1 MASPPPSGSGGE
13 SRGSVS
19 GETAGAAVAG
29 ATLIAVFGPLVG
41 LSPAW
46 IAVGLGGVLV
56 ALTVDASQWQGLGG
70 HLIAEALPG
79 GQNRLRRIAAH
90 EAGHLLVARE
100 NNLKVRRVLVGTRA
114 CLQAGVRSNGA
125 TEFDLP
131 DSVRMSL
138 EDLRRWSRLLQAG
151 IAAET
156 LLYGAAR
163 GGADDRAL
171 LGRLWGLSGHDVAT
185 AQREQRRARREVDQW
200 LRTERSA
207 LEQLSDQ
214 LLASPQF
221 KPEPQA
227 SVRGIDA

>member
-1 MASPPPSGSGGE
+1 MEPPAPRKGGGE

-19 GETAGAAVAG
+19 SGTAGATVAG
-29 ATLIAVFGPLVG
+29 ATLLAVFGPVVG

-46 IAVGLGGVLV
+46 IAVGIGGVLV

-70 HLIAEALPG
+70 HLVAEALPG
-79 GQNRLRRIAAH
+79 GRARLRRIACH
-90 EAGHLLVARE
+90 EAGHLLLARE
-100 NNLKVRRVLVGTRA
+100 NGLPVERVLVGTRA

-125 TEFDLP
+125 TEFTIP

-138 EDLRRWSRLLQAG
+138 EDLRRWSRVLQAG

-156 LLYGAAR
+156 LIYGAAR

-171 LGRLWGLSGHDVAT
+171 LGRLWGLSGHDVDT

-200 LRTERSA
+200 LRDQKSS
-207 LEQLSDQ
+207 LEQLAEE
-214 LLASPQF
+214 LLD
-221 KPEPQA
+221 
-227 SVRGIDA
+227 DAPTLPATSTSEG

>member
-1 MASPPPSGSGGE
+1 MASPPPTGSGGE

-100 NNLKVRRVLVGTRA
+100 NDLKVRRVLVGTRA

-138 EDLRRWSRLLQAG
+138 EDLRRWSRVLQAG

-221 KPEPQA
+221 KPEPHA

>member
-1 MASPPPSGSGGE
+1 MEPSASRSSGGE

-19 GETAGAAVAG
+19 SGTAGAAVAG

-46 IAVGLGGVLV
+46 IAVGLGGLLV
-56 ALTVDASQWQGLGG
+56 GLTVDAAQWDGLGG
-70 HLIAEALPG
+70 HLLAESLPG
-79 GQNRLRRIAAH
+79 GRARLRRIACH
-90 EAGHLLVARE
+90 EAGHLLLAQE
-100 NNLKVRRVLVGTRA
+100 NDLPVERVLVGTRA

-125 TEFDLP
+125 TEFAIP

-138 EDLRRWSRLLQAG
+138 EDLRRWSRVLQAG

-156 LLYGAAR
+156 LMYGSAR

-171 LGRLWGLSGHDVAT
+171 LGRLWGLSGHDVDT

-200 LRTERSA
+200 LRAQQPS
-207 LEQLSDQ
+207 LEQLADG
-214 LLASPQF
+214 LLQTPPVMPA
-221 KPEPQA
+221 PQA
-227 SVRGIDA
+227 SSD

>member
-100 NNLKVRRVLVGTRA
+100 NDLKVRRVLVGTRA
-114 CLQAGVRSNGA
+114 CLQAGV
-125 TEFDLP
+125 
-131 DSVRMSL
+131 
-138 EDLRRWSRLLQAG
+138 LQAG

-207 LEQLSDQ
+207 LERLSDQ